1 MQTDPISAAAGYRL
15 HLERVAGAVTLHEA
29 RKHAV
34 AGLAIQVAPPGE
46 QQVSVRGGVGQ
57 TSGEPFVTLAISTP
71 AVQIASAQ
79 ARAIALQILEA
90 ADAAESDGFLTAWLR
105 GNIALADGQ
114 IGALLQ
120 EFRAYREG
128 QREKE

>member
-15 HLERVAGAVTLHEA
+15 HLERVAGAVTLHET
-29 RKHAV
+29 RKHAA

-46 QQVSVRGGVGQ
+46 QQVSVRSGVGQ
-57 TSGEPFVTLAISTP
+57 ASGEPFVTLAISAP
-71 AVQIASAQ
+71 AVQLPSAQ
-79 ARAIALQILEA
+79 ARTIGLQLLEA
-90 ADAAESDGFLTAWLR
+90 ADAAESDGFLVTWLR
-105 GNIALADGQ
+105 SNIVLADGQ

-128 QREKE
+128 QSEKE